1 MLIDDIQAGLAVFV
15 ASEESKQNAKVS
27 LELGWCNSYFEA
39 QFELST
45 DAVEDKL
52 NLQIFKK
59 YFKSNEDD
67 KQLISLLEII
77 HKAENPK

>member
-1 MLIDDIQAGLAVFV
+1 M
-15 ASEESKQNAKVS
+15 
-27 LELGWCNSYFEA
+27 ELGWCNSYFEA

-59 YFKSNEDD
+59 YFKDSEDD

-77 HKAENPK
+77 SKADT